1 MPVKRQLAGSAS
13 SPLLEVRSSR
23 KQLIVEVAQELFS
36 RYGYRGVS
44 LRDIASRAGVSL
56 TLLNHHF
63 GAKHQL
69 FVEVVSAWSGLVDE
83 SLVELKELAAK
94 GPGSA
99 QVDDVVDAL
108 MASVA
113 RLGEQPRGREIFW
126 MNVRS
131 RHDDDPI
138 VSASLMQL
146 FMPLARAFADAL
158 ATVAPGAPR
167 EQLAW
172 AYLFVRGA
180 LIERTVSTGWASAI
194 AEADALSNDVQI
206 NASLRSFLIGGL
218 RSLLSSGAH

>member
-1 MPVKRQLAGSAS
+1 MPVKRQPTGPAS
-13 SPLLEVRSSR
+13 SPLLEVKSSR

-44 LRDIASRAGVSL
+44 LRDISSRAGVSL

-69 FVEVVSAWSGLVDE
+69 FVEVVAAWSGLVDE
-83 SLVELKELAAK
+83 SVVGLKELAAK

-108 MASVA
+108 MASVTW
-113 RLGEQPRGREIFW
+113 LGDQPRGREIFW

-158 ATVAPGAPR
+158 AIAAPEAPR

-172 AYLFVRGA
+172 SYLFVRGA
-180 LIERTVSTGWASAI
+180 LIERTVGAAWASAI
-194 AEADALSNDVQI
+194 AEADELSDDVQI
-206 NASLRSFLIGGL
+206 NAGLRSFLIGGL
-218 RSLLSSGAH
+218 RSLLSNGTH